1 MIKRRVRNA
10 ALVLWAL
17 LLGLAF
23 PGAARAQGVTT
34 SAVSGRVTTQEGAG
48 VANARVTLTNTA
60 TGASSGVGTRPDG
73 RYLLPGLQPGTYRI
87 QVTALGY
94 GAQTRNNV
102 TLSLG
107 QTANFDFTVAQEALA
122 LEGLTVVAENEGAVI
137 SRGRTGTSAVLS
149 DSTLRRAPTITRDLQ
164 DFTRLVPQLA
174 VTNSTTGAV
183 SGGGRNN
190 RFNQLQIDGT
200 ASNDLFGLSASG
212 SPGGQAGAKPITL
225 EAVQELQVV
234 LAPFDVRQN
243 GFTGASVNAV
253 TRSGTNRF
261 QGSLSGFTR
270 NEGFVGRYTTA
281 EDTTSAKI
289 AEFQNREIAGSF
301 GGPIIRD
308 KAFFFLAGESTARRD
323 PTNYVVQDNPT
334 VGVTR
339 AQAEQ
344 VRAFL
349 ATQGYD
355 PGDLEDRNIER
366 ESTNLFGR
374 LDFNL
379 GQNNRLTL
387 RHNYVTG
394 VRDQFPRSAGSFV
407 LGNAGYVQNN
417 TTHSSVLQL
426 NSGFGSG
433 LFNEL
438 RLGYN
443 RVRDHRDYPGGNFP
457 RVSVRFGGTNRVVV
471 GGSENSS
478 VANVLDQDAFEFT
491 NDLTIP
497 WRAHTFTVGT
507 SNEFAKFSNL
517 FAQNI
522 YGNYTFESYENLV
535 AGTPLNYTFR
545 YPQPGQEGLPRAEF
559 SYRRYSLY
567 AQDRWDALD
576 NLQLTFG
583 VRWELPTFPD
593 EPRYNPLVEQFYQRD
608 TREVPKSNGLINPRV
623 GFNWD
628 VLGDQ
633 STQVRGGV
641 GFFSGRAPFVWV
653 SNAYGN
659 TGMEYVSFT
668 CSTAA
673 TSPRFSAD
681 PNNQPRNCA
690 GSAPTTPAPNDINL
704 VDPELKLPQVARY
717 SLGVDRELFLGL
729 IGTVEG
735 LYTQTINDLHY
746 QNLRVVPV
754 AGSTVEGRQ
763 LYRTRTAT
771 ETPGIGS
778 VIDVINTDEGFTY
791 SLTGQVQRP
800 FRNGWDFSLAYT
812 YARSEDLA
820 PLNNSTAGSNWSF
833 NLTRDDPNMPE
844 RTLSDNDIPH
854 RLVGTTSYRLN
865 LFSRSSTDLSLVY
878 IGQSGRPFSF
888 RYGSDVNGDGS
899 TGNDLVYVPA
909 DQSEVRFAAGT
920 GATAN
925 LTPQASWQNLNAL
938 IESVECLR
946 EARGTVIKRNACRE
960 PWSNRFDFRVAQNLS
975 PIGTQNA
982 QITLDIL
989 NVGNLLNREWGAS
1002 MFASNQAY
1010 NLLSTSG
1017 TAAPVN
1023 GRRLYQPFAPR
1034 TLDDVLTISNLDS
1047 RYQIQLGL
1055 RYSF

>member
-1 MIKRRVRNA
+1 MTKRRVRTA
-10 ALVLWAL
+10 ALVAWAL
-17 LLGLAF
+17 VIGLAF
-23 PGAARAQGVTT
+23 PAAARAQGVTT
-34 SAVSGRVTTQEGAG
+34 SAIGGRVTTQQGAG
-48 VANARVTLTNTA
+48 VADARVTVTNTA
-60 TGASSGVGTRPDG
+60 TGAVSTVGTRGDG
-73 RYLLPGLQPGTYRI
+73 RYFIPGLQPGSYRV
-87 QVTALGY
+87 QVSALGY
-94 GAQTRNNV
+94 ATQTRDRV
-102 TLSLG
+102 ELSLG
-107 QTANFDFTVAQEALA
+107 QSATFDFQVAQEALA
-122 LEGLTVVAENEGAVI
+122 LEGLTVVAENEGALM
-137 SRGRTGTSAVLS
+137 SRGRTGTSAVVS
-149 DSTLRRAPTITRDLQ
+149 DSALRRSPTITRDLQ

-183 SGGGRNN
+183 SAGGRNN

-212 SPGGQAGAKPITL
+212 SPGGQAGAKAITL

-234 LAPFDVRQN
+234 IAPFDVRQN

-261 QGSLSGFTR
+261 QGSISGFTR
-270 NEGFVGRYTTA
+270 NEGLVGRYTTVN
-281 EDTTSAKI
+281 DTASAKVV
-289 AEFQNREIAGSF
+289 EFDNREIAGSF
-301 GGPIIRD
+301 GGPILRD
-308 KAFFFLAGESTARRD
+308 RAFFFLAGEGTARRD
-323 PTNYVVQDNPT
+323 PTNYVAQDDPT
-334 VGVTR
+334 LGVTR

-344 VRAFL
+344 VRSYL
-349 ATQGYD
+349 AGLGYD
-355 PGDLEDRNIER
+355 PGSIDDRNIDR

-387 RHNYVTG
+387 RHNYVSG
-394 VRDQFPRSAGSFV
+394 FRDQFPRSAGTFT

-417 TTHSSVLQL
+417 TTNSSVVQL
-426 NSGFGSG
+426 NSGFGAG

-457 RVSVRFGGTNRVVV
+457 RVSVRFGGTNRVVTA
-471 GGSENSS
+471 GSENNS
-478 VANVLDQDAFEFT
+478 VANVLDQDAFELT

-522 YGNYTFESYENLV
+522 YGNYTFESFEALQ

-545 YPQPGQEGLPRAEF
+545 YPQAGQTGLPRAEF

-567 AQDRWDALD
+567 AQDRWDARD

-593 EPRYNPLVEQFYQRD
+593 EPLFNPLVQQYYGRD
-608 TREVPKSNGLINPRV
+608 TREVPKSNGLINPRF

-633 STQVRGGV
+633 TTQVRGGI
-641 GFFSGRAPFVWV
+641 GYFSGRAPFVWV

-673 TSPRFSAD
+673 ASPRFVPD
-681 PNNQPRNCA
+681 PNNQPRNCQ
-690 GSAPTTPAPNDINL
+690 GTTTAAPNNINL
-704 VDPELKLPQVARY
+704 VDPDLKLPQVLRY
-717 SLGVDRELFLGL
+717 SLGVDRELPLGL
-729 IGTVEG
+729 IGTLEG
-735 LYTQTINDLHY
+735 LYTKTVQDLLY
-746 QNLRVVPV
+746 QNLRIRPVVGQT
-754 AGSTVEGRQ
+754 AEGRQ
-763 LYRTRTAT
+763 LYANRTD
-771 ETPGIGS
+771 TPGIGDA
-778 VIDVINTDEGFTY
+778 IDVTNSDEGFTY
-791 SLTGQVQRP
+791 SMTGQVQRP

-812 YARSEDLA
+812 YSRAEDRA
-820 PLNNSTAGSNWSF
+820 PLNNSTAFSNWSF
-833 NLTRDDPNMPE
+833 NLHRGDPNNPD

-854 RLVGTTSYRLN
+854 RIVSTASYRLN
-865 LFSRSSTDLSLVY
+865 LLRRAATDLSLVY
-878 IGQSGRPFSF
+878 VGQSGRPYSF
-888 RYGSDVNGDGS
+888 RYGTDINGDGS
-899 TGNDLVYVPA
+899 SGNDLVYVPA
-909 DQSEVRFAAGT
+909 SQGEVRFAAGT
-920 GATAN
+920 GGQAA
-925 LTPQASWQNLNAL
+925 LTPQVSWENLDAF
-938 IESVECLR
+938 IESVDCLR
-946 EARGTVIKRNACRE
+946 EARGRVVERNACRE

-975 PIGTQNA
+975 PFRTQNA

-989 NVGNLLNREWGAS
+989 NVGNMLKRDWGAS
-1002 MFASNQAY
+1002 RFVSNQAY
-1010 NLLSTSG
+1010 NMLSSTG
-1017 TAAPVN
+1017 TTLVE
-1023 GRRLYQPFAPR
+1023 GRRLYLPFAPR
-1034 TLDDVLTISNLDS
+1034 STDDVYTIDNLAS